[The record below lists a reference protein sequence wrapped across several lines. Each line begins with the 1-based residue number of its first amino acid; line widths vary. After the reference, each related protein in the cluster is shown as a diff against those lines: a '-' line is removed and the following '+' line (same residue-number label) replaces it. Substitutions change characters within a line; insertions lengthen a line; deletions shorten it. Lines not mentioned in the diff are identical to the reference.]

1 MTETEPPSE
10 GPERWQPWGAW
21 ATAGI
26 GLAVIVVYLVLS
38 VLAASSIALFDFDAS
53 GVTPA
58 ADPLGTVSSDL
69 NIVIISSLVSA
80 VIGTLLILLITSRRK
95 GVSWSEYLAIRRPPT
110 KELLVWLGITVA
122 VVVLLGI
129 IGMLLNRPPI
139 QEFWVEV
146 YSSSSKLPL
155 LVLAVIAAPLFE
167 ESLFRGFLFRGWSQ
181 SKLGSTGTILLTA
194 ALFTV
199 LHVEDNAFDFGQIFV
214 LGIVLGIARHR
225 SGTLVVPVAMHA
237 LNNVLAF
244 LQTAYILGV

>member
-1 MTETEPPSE
+1 MTETEPSTD
-10 GPERWQPWGAW
+10 GPERWQPWGPW
-21 ATAGI
+21 VTAGT

-38 VLAASSIALFDFDAS
+38 VLAALSIALFDIDTS
-53 GVTPA
+53 SVTPA
-58 ADPLGTVSSDL
+58 PDALGTVSSNP
-69 NIVIISSLVSA
+69 NIVIASTLVSA
-80 VIGTLLILLITSRRK
+80 IIGTLLILLITSRRR
-95 GVSWSEYLAIRRPPT
+95 GVTWMAYLAIRRPPT

-146 YSSSSKLPL
+146 YSSSSKLLL
-155 LVLAVIAAPLFE
+155 LVVAVIAAPLFE